1 MMLRDTPAKSVCARA
16 MQSVAT
22 CVPAAAACVG
32 PAGRRQPFWPAWQ
45 PWIGHAGKG
54 SGGVRFVGIVVD
66 ASGRGKPCGFQ
77 SVFCVPAYG
86 RQSWEEGAP

>member
-1 MMLRDTPAKSVCARA
+1 MRACSRCLCGACLQAAVLARMAA
-16 MQSVAT
+16 MD
-22 CVPAAAACVG
+22 
-32 PAGRRQPFWPAWQ
+32 R
-45 PWIGHAGKG
+45 HAGKD